1 MQGQL
6 KFRMRVLHIG
16 LGPYLNL
23 TSFLRLVFRAEANE
37 VFENQR

>member
-6 KFRMRVLHIG
+6 KFRMRVHIG

-23 TSFLRLVFRAEANE
+23 TSFLRLVFRAESNE